1 MRISPLAIAY
11 RSADA
16 ACLRSAVTAAI
27 LATHRHPEAIDFAV
41 IVAAAVQYS
50 LRVDPAHFDA
60 ALLLDDLIA
69 RCETK
74 GMRRGK
80 LLK

>member
-1 MRISPLAIAY
+1 M
-11 RSADA
+11 
-16 ACLRSAVTAAI
+16 
-27 LATHRHPEAIDFAV
+27 